1 MEVGTSYSNFNVY
14 QINRRYFLQQD
25 WKLSELAQHFT
36 ITPEE
41 MELVGN
47 KTGAT
52 RLGFVVLLKFFQYAG
67 RFPLTKNEVA
77 QVVIEHL
84 ALQVV
89 VPAKDYLAYDWRGR
103 TVKYHR
109 TQIRKY
115 LDFHQANASDLKT
128 ATTWLAAQS
137 ELAHANEETL
147 SEATYRHFRE
157 LKVEPP
163 TPEQV
168 ERLVH
173 SVIHT
178 FEENLFTD
186 LVRKI
191 PPATCIELDLMIG
204 LITPNS
210 NPEIPPIPDTVNLPV
225 ITETPAET
233 TTVPPS
239 DENQPKK
246 EEAAPQAYLLQIK
259 DNPSGLTLKSILKES
274 AKLKRLEKIVLP
286 TDLFKDFTPK
296 QLQSYRRRVNSE
308 TLHELQRHPQAMR
321 HTLLAAFCWLRRQE
335 IIDNLLELLSGITHR
350 IRAKAERKA
359 EKVLLNDLRKVNGKT
374 NLLFQ
379 LAEAAVD
386 QPEGIIQDVLF
397 PVVGEQTLKDLVAE
411 YKATGTAYQRKIHLT
426 VRASYGHHYR
436 PMVAPILKALD
447 FHSNNTTHQPVIEAI
462 QFIRRHA
469 ESKQKY
475 YPVTSQ
481 VPVEGVVPK
490 GWRELVV
497 QKNEAG
503 EEVINCVNYEL
514 AVLETLRDKLRCKE
528 IWVVGADRYR
538 NPDHDLPTDWVERR
552 EVYYQMMSQPNDV
565 EAFITSLKQKM
576 VAGLTR
582 LDKNMPN
589 NAYVK
594 IKAKGGGWISL
605 TPLEAAE
612 DPPNLVKLKA
622 ELQRRWPMTSLLEVL
637 KETALRIGFTSQFK
651 SLTEYSILEPDVLQK
666 RLLLCLYGM
675 GTNAGIKRISAS
687 DHGEKYDDLLYVR
700 QRFISREA
708 LRNAIGDVCNAIFA
722 IRQPHIW
729 GETTTTCA
737 SDSTKFPAWDQNYL
751 TQWHVRYGGRGVSIY
766 WHVEKHAACIYSQ
779 LKSCSSSEVA
789 SMINGVL
796 RHCTDM
802 NIEKNYVDTH
812 GQSEIGFAFCHLL
825 NFQLMP
831 RLKNIHAQK
840 LYRPETGSA
849 DAYPHLQE
857 VLTRPIN
864 WDLIRQQYD
873 EMVKFA
879 TALRL
884 GTAETEAI
892 LRRFTRNN
900 LKHPTYQALAELG
913 KAVKTIFLC
922 DYLDSEPLRREINAG
937 LNTVERWN
945 GVNDFIFYGKSGEFA
960 TNNLEAQEVGM
971 LSLHLLQV
979 CLVYINTLM
988 LQKILGEPKW
998 LSQQTPA
1005 DLSSLTPLLY
1015 AHINPYGSFRLNLTE
1030 RLAIEEMEAVAG

>member
-1 MEVGTSYSNFNVY
+1 M
-14 QINRRYFLQQD
+14 QQE
-25 WKLSELAQHFT
+25 WPLSELAQHFT
-36 ITPEE
+36 LTPK
-41 MELVGN
+41 ELELIGN
-47 KTGAT
+47 KTGPT
-52 RLGFVVLLKFFQYAG
+52 RLGFAVLLKFFQYVG
-67 RFPLTKNEVA
+67 RFPFSKTEVA
-77 QVVIEHL
+77 RAVIHHL
-84 ALQVV
+84 ALQVS
-89 VPAKDYLAYDWRGR
+89 VPAEAYLAYDWRGR

-115 LDFHQANASDLKT
+115 LDFHQATASDLKS
-128 ATTWLAAQS
+128 AATWLAAQT

-147 SEATYRHFRE
+147 SAATYRHLRE

-186 LVRKI
+186 LAAKI
-191 PPATCIELDLMIG
+191 SPATCIELDRMIG
-204 LITPNS
+204 LVAATPQ
-210 NPEIPPIPDTVNLPV
+210 IPPEADLPV
-225 ITETPAET
+225 RAVSPAAT
-233 TTVPPS
+233 SSVPPLTEN
-239 DENQPKK
+239 ENQP
-246 EEAAPQAYLLQIK
+246 EAAVPQAYLLQIK
-259 DNPSGLTLKSILKES
+259 SDPAGLTLKSILKES
-274 AKLKRLEKIVLP
+274 AKLKLLDKIELP
-286 TDLFKDFTPK
+286 ADLFKGFTPK
-296 QLQSYRRRVNSE
+296 QLQTYRRRVSSE
-308 TLHELQRHPQAMR
+308 TLHELQRHPPALR
-321 HTLLAAFCWLRRQE
+321 HTFLAAFCWLRRQE
-335 IIDNLLELLSGITHR
+335 ITDNLLELLTGITHR

-359 EKVLLNDLRKVNGKT
+359 EKGLLTDLRKVNGKT

-379 LAEAAVD
+379 LAETAID
-386 QPEGIIQDVLF
+386 KPEGVIRDVLY

-411 YKATGTAYQRKIHLT
+411 YKATGTAYQRKVHLT

-436 PMVAPILKALD
+436 PMVPPILKALD
-447 FHSNNTTHQPVIEAI
+447 FQSNNTAHQPVVEAI
-462 QFIRRHA
+462 QFMRSHA
-469 ESKQKY
+469 ESKQQY
-475 YPVTSQ
+475 YPVTAQ
-481 VPVEGVVPK
+481 VPLDGVVPK

-503 EEVINCVNYEL
+503 AEIVNCVNYEL

-528 IWVVGADRYR
+528 LWVVGADRYR
-538 NPDHDLPTDWVERR
+538 NPDQDLPSDWLERR
-552 EVYYQMMSQPNDV
+552 EAYYQLLAQPT
-565 EAFITSLKQKM
+565 EAETFITTLKQAM
-576 VAGLTR
+576 EEGLTR
-582 LDKNMPN
+582 LDKNMPKN
-589 NAYVK
+589 EYVK
-594 IKAKGGGWISL
+594 IKTKGGGWISL

-612 DPPNLVKLKA
+612 DPPNLLRLKA
-622 ELQRRWPMTSLLEVL
+622 ELQRRWPMTSLLEIL
-637 KETALRIGFTSQFK
+637 KEAALRIGFSDQFK
-651 SLTEYSILEPDVLQK
+651 SLTEYSTLEPQLLQK
-666 RLLLCLYGM
+666 RLLLCLYGL

-700 QRFISREA
+700 QRFIYKEA
-708 LRNAIGDVCNAIFA
+708 LRNAIGDVCNALFA
-722 IRQPHIW
+722 IRQPQIW
-729 GETTTTCA
+729 GEATTTCA

-766 WHVEKHAACIYSQ
+766 WHVERHAACIYSQ

-789 SMINGVL
+789 AMINGVL

-831 RLKNIHAQK
+831 RLKNIQAQK
-840 LYRPETGSA
+840 LYRPEAGNPE
-849 DAYPHLQE
+849 AYANLQA

-913 KAVKTIFLC
+913 KVVKTIFLC

-960 TNNLEAQEVGM
+960 TNDLEAQEVGM
-971 LSLHLLQV
+971 LALHLLQV
-979 CLVYINTLM
+979 CLVYVNTLM
-988 LQKILGEPKW
+988 LQKILGEAKW
-998 LSQQTPA
+998 FSQQKPA
-1005 DLSSLTPLLY
+1005 DLNSLTPLLY

-1030 RLAIEEMEAVAG
+1030 RIAIEEMTEVAG